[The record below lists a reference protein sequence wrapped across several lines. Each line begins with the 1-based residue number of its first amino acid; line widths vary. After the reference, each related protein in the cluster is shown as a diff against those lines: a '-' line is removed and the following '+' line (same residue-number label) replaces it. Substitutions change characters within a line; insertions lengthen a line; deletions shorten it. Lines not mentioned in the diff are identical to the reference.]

1 MGGQY
6 SPNYKTWIYS
16 SPSTSSTQ
24 ILDLY
29 PGDRVMVRSYTPGSS
44 WAYVQVLRSD
54 ISYNIGYVLVDA
66 IK

>member
-6 SPNYKTWIYS
+6 SPNYRTWIYS
-16 SPSTSSTQ
+16 SPSTSSTK

-29 PGDRVMVRSYTPGSS
+29 PGDRLIVRSYTPGSS
-44 WAYVQVLRSD
+44 WAYVQVLKSD
-54 ISYNIGYVLVDA
+54 ISYNIGYVPVDA